1 MAPVV
6 EPSVPFTPGGA
17 KFDVVSTMRN
27 GSEELPLTVEELR
40 ARYEIPLRVLP
51 LA

>member
-17 KFDVVSTMRN
+17 KFDVVFTMRN
-27 GSEELPLTVEELR
+27 GSEELPLTVDEFR
-40 ARYEIPLRVLP
+40 ATPEIPVRVLP
-51 LA
+51 PD